1 MKEQSKLGND
11 LGFGV
16 KPSVNNQ
23 PIMNRDGS
31 SNIKRKGLPFV
42 RYADT
47 YNSLIKMSWG
57 KFLFLILIAYLA
69 LNTLFAYLYML
80 IGIEQLNGV
89 VPGDWIKNFFDAFF
103 FSAQTISTVGY
114 GHISPNGF
122 VTSLLAAIESM
133 LGLLSF
139 ALATGLLYGRFSR
152 PSAKL
157 IYSEN
162 MVIAPFDTGEA
173 LMFRLANYRS
183 NQLIEIEAQ
192 ILFSMNVNENGSI
205 FRKYWPLELER
216 SKISILALSWTVVH
230 PITSES
236 PLWGLTP
243 ADLKENKAEFVIF
256 LKAFDDTFSQT
267 VHSRTSY
274 SYERVVWKA
283 KFKSI
288 IETDSNGIL
297 TLNMAGISD
306 FESLPTF

>member
-1 MKEQSKLGND
+1 MREQSKLGND

-16 KPSVNNQ
+16 KASVNDQ

-31 SNIKRKGLPFV
+31 TNIKRKGLPIF

-47 YNSLIKMSWG
+47 YNSLITMSWS
-57 KFLFLILIAYLA
+57 KFLFLILIAYLVI
-69 LNTLFAYLYML
+69 NTLFAYLYML
-80 IGIEQLNGV
+80 IGINHLNGV
-89 VPGDWIKNFFDAFF
+89 VLGAWINNFFDAFF

-114 GHISPNGF
+114 GHISPSGF
-122 VTSLLAAIESM
+122 LTSLLAAIESM

-152 PSAKL
+152 PSAK
-157 IYSEN
+157 IKYSEN

-192 ILFSMNVNENGSI
+192 VLFSMNVNENGNVI
-205 FRKYWPLELER
+205 RRYWPLNLER
-216 SKISILALSWTVVH
+216 SKISILTLSWTVVH
-230 PITSES
+230 PINDES
-236 PLWGLTP
+236 PLWGLN
-243 ADLKENKAEFVIF
+243 AGDLDENKAEIVIF

-274 SYERVVWKA
+274 NHDRVVWKA
-283 KFKSI
+283 KFKSA
-288 IETDSNGIL
+288 IETDENGIL
-297 TLNMAGISD
+297 TLDMGKISHY
-306 FESLPTF
+306 EKLV

>member
-1 MKEQSKLGND
+1 MREQSKLGND

-16 KPSVNNQ
+16 KPTVNDQ

-31 SNIKRKGLPFV
+31 TNIKRKGLPV
-42 RYADT
+42 IRNADT
-47 YNSLIKMSWG
+47 YNSLITMSWS
-57 KFLFLILIAYLA
+57 KFLFLILVAYLA
-69 LNTLFAYLYML
+69 INTLFAYLYML
-80 IGIEQLNGV
+80 IGIEHLNGV
-89 VPGDWIKNFFDAFF
+89 VPGAWLNNFFDAFF

-114 GHISPNGF
+114 GHISPKGF
-122 VTSLLAAIESM
+122 ITSLLAAIESM

-152 PSAKL
+152 PSAK
-157 IYSEN
+157 IMYSEN
-162 MVIAPFDTGEA
+162 MVIAPFEDGEA

-192 ILFSMNVNENGSI
+192 VLFSMNVNENGNV
-205 FRKYWPLELER
+205 FRKYWPLNLER
-216 SKISILALSWTVVH
+216 NKISILTLSWTVVH
-230 PITSES
+230 PINSES
-236 PLWGLTP
+236 PLWELTT
-243 ADLKENKAEFVIF
+243 ADLKENKAEFIIF

-283 KFKSI
+283 KFKSA

-297 TLNMAGISD
+297 TLDMGAISD
-306 FESLPTF
+306 YELLTH